1 MRDKLKKVAK
11 DIKDHL
17 KKIIDAQKNTYLIKP
32 MKYGLFSGGKKIR
45 SKILIDVGKIFNVNY
60 KSLIAL
66 GAAVECIHSYS
77 LIHDDLPIMDN
88 DDLRRGKLSTH
99 KKFGESTAVLAGNS
113 LLTLAFEIISD
124 QKLKINTNLKTK
136 LINQLSKSSGHLGIA
151 GGQYL
156 DLNFENKKV
165 SRSKIINMQIKK
177 TGELFSFCCVAPAI
191 IKKKKF
197 KVIKDLGYIGSQIGL
212 LFQLTDDLIDYKGDS
227 KLAGKRTKKDIKK
240 GKATLINL
248 LKYKKSIKYLYN
260 LQNKIIFKIE
270 KYGSRTK
277 NLIDSIKYITHR
289 AS

>member
-1 MRDKLKKVAK
+1 MLCS
-11 DIKDHL
+11 
-17 KKIIDAQKNTYLIKP
+17 T
-32 MKYGLFSGGKKIR
+32 S
-45 SKILIDVGKIFNVNY
+45 NY
-60 KSLIAL
+60 
-66 GAAVECIHSYS
+66 
-77 LIHDDLPIMDN
+77 
-88 DDLRRGKLSTH
+88 
-99 KKFGESTAVLAGNS
+99 
-113 LLTLAFEIISD
+113 
-124 QKLKINTNLKTK
+124 
-136 LINQLSKSSGHLGIA
+136 
-151 GGQYL
+151 
-156 DLNFENKKV
+156 
-165 SRSKIINMQIKK
+165 
-177 TGELFSFCCVAPAI
+177 
-191 IKKKKF
+191 KKKKF